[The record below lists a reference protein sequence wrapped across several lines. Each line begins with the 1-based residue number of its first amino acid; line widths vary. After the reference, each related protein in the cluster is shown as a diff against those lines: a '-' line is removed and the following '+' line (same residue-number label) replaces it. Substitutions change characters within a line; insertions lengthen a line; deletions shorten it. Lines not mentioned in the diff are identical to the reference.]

1 MSSTSAL
8 PFPPL
13 WRLSPV
19 PPAVLR
25 RNLLLCAA
33 FSVLV
38 HAGVAWFGNTHAQAK
53 SLIATVRPPAVQA
66 IVMPPLEA
74 DPLDVAAE
82 PVDHAQL
89 PVETL
94 PVQDELP
101 PIAKGDF
108 TQPPEP
114 PMPPIEGNTHQM
126 TIPPNPGYPVR
137 SEPIYS
143 TAMLDKQ
150 PVPLVQ
156 GSPEYPFELRQGGV
170 SGEAV
175 VDFIVD
181 SQGNVRNARIES
193 ASASAFGSSAVAA
206 VSKWHFRAGM
216 RGGKAVN
223 THMQVPVLFNI
234 DDRK

>member
-8 PFPPL
+8 PLPPP

-25 RNLLLCAA
+25 RNFLLCAV

-38 HAGVAWFGNTHAQAK
+38 HAGVAWFGNTHDQARAV
-53 SLIATVRPPAVQA
+53 IAAVRPPAVQA
-66 IVMPPLEA
+66 IVMPPLEP
-74 DPLDVAAE
+74 DPLDAAAE
-82 PVDHAQL
+82 PVDHAPL
-89 PVETL
+89 AADPVPMLAEMA
-94 PVQDELP
+94 
-101 PIAKGDF
+101 PITKSVFIQA
-108 TQPPEP
+108 PEP
-114 PMPPIEGNTHQM
+114 TMPPVDATTHQI

-143 TAMLDKQ
+143 IAMLDKQ

-181 SQGNVRNARIES
+181 SQGSVRNARVES
-193 ASASAFGSSAVAA
+193 ATVSAFGSSAVAA
-206 VSKWHFRAGM
+206 VSKWHFRAGIK
-216 RGGKAVN
+216 GGKAVN